1 MFRRFQIFIAA
12 GIALTFL
19 LSPVSAFAWGNNTNK
34 LIVNRAIDTLPPDLR
49 GFFDANRAILLQ
61 HVNDPSANAEK
72 TPAER
77 RNQFLFLDKYG
88 RFPFELLPR
97 SYKAAVTKFG
107 KSKLESN
114 GLLPWQ
120 IGVYSQKL
128 TEDLRAGRWEQAK
141 MDAAFLANYV
151 AETHDPFNTTENFD
165 GRLTQQNGIND
176 RFNSGLI
183 VRYGSFFPMSTPD
196 ALTSRFEIRSF
207 GTALVDRYSSFFFM
221 HPNDAI
227 FIADPT
233 DHAFEACLSSHSW
246 LETILYAD
254 RDARRGLNAYTD
266 EYYDHFYNQAGAV
279 LIRQI
284 SDASTDV
291 GSYWLTAWKNAGQPQ
306 LPR

>member
-1 MFRRFQIFIAA
+1 MSRRFQI
-12 GIALTFL
+12 
-19 LSPVSAFAWGNNTNK
+19 LSVLGFAFACGLLPSAAYSWGNNANK
-34 LIVNRAIDTLPPDLR
+34 LVVNRAIDTLPADLR
-49 GFFDANRAILLQ
+49 PFFDNSRSALLN
-61 HVNDPSANAEK
+61 HVNDPFVTVEK

-77 RNQFLFLDKYG
+77 KNQFLYLEKYG

-97 SYKAAVTKFG
+97 NYKAAVTKFG

-120 IGVYSQKL
+120 IGVYSAKL
-128 TEDLRAGRWEQAK
+128 TDAMRNGKWEDVKLY
-141 MDAAFLANYV
+141 AAVLASYV
-151 AETHDPFNTTENFD
+151 AAAHDPFNTTDNMD
-165 GRLTQQNGIND
+165 GHLSAQKGINE
-176 RFNSGLI
+176 R
-183 VRYGSFFPMSTPD
+183 
-196 ALTSRFEIRSF
+196 F
-207 GTALVDRYSSFFFM
+207 GTSLVDRYSSFFFM
-221 HPNDAI
+221 RPNDAV

-254 RDARRGLNAYTD
+254 REARRGLNAYTD

-284 SDASTDV
+284 SDAATDV
-291 GSYWLTAWKNAGQPQ
+291 GSYWFTAWRNAGQPQ